1 MLVDRVSQHGALI
14 PASPGGVGARC
25 LEVELPPAATTPAD
39 ARQIA
44 RQACRDWGIPNA
56 ADDVSLVVSELVTN
70 AVVHAKTPLILAIE
84 REGPTLAVA
93 VGDGQ
98 PAAPWLTAQSP
109 ESSGGRGI
117 ALVSRLSTNWGVVRT
132 VLGKTVWASLNV
144 APTSSE
150 RTTFERP

>member
-1 MLVDRVSQHGALI
+1 MLVDRVSQHGGLI
-14 PASPGGVGARC
+14 PASPGARVRC
-25 LEVELPPAATTPAD
+25 LEVELPPATTTPAD

-44 RQACRDWGIPNA
+44 RQACRDWGLPDA

-84 REGPTLAVA
+84 HEGPTLAVA

-98 PAAPWLTAQSP
+98 PAAPWLADQSP
-109 ESSGGRGI
+109 EHSSGRGI

-132 VLGKTVWASLNV
+132 VLGKTVWVSLNV
-144 APTSSE
+144 APAASE
-150 RTTFERP
+150 RTIVERP